1 MLRWASAEPTWT
13 IVPRFRGSIRWSAAI
28 VPWTVPRYV
37 TSVARRNSSAVR
49 SANLE
54 NTVAIAL
61 LTQTS
66 IGPSSAST
74 CSAAR
79 STASASATSVGIAIP
94 APTSAWA
101 ASRPSD
107 PRASRPTLAP
117 RSANARAAARPTP
130 AEAPVTTTTCA
141 RLPLSLLLLGMARN
155 DRAPSRFV
163 DQLQHSHPVGEHDR
177 AAKPASEG
185 QEREPDQRQDQP
197 RAAHG
202 PIDVIAVADNRRE
215 QEEHRRG
222 DHGGEMKRGGA
233 PQRRA
238 SADGKPVG
246 ESRQRRRPGH
256 DQACDQRQ
264 PPCRRKVLLAHAEL
278 GEDCERS
285 RDGVDPDRGVGQRRM
300 ERMAGEP

>member
-79 STASASATSVGIAIP
+79 STA
-94 APTSAWA
+94 
-101 ASRPSD
+101 
-107 PRASRPTLAP
+107 
-117 RSANARAAARPTP
+117 

-141 RLPLSLLLLGMARN
+141 RLRLSLLLLGMARN
-155 DRAPSRFV
+155 DCAPSRFV
-163 DQLQHSHPVGEHDR
+163 DQLQHPHPVREDDR
-177 AAKPASEG
+177 AAQPAAEG
-185 QEREPDQRQDQP
+185 QECEPDQRQDKT
-197 RAAHG
+197 RAADAA
-202 PIDVIAVADNRRE
+202 IDVVAVADDRRQ
-215 QEEHRRG
+215 QEEHGRR
-222 DHGGEMKRGGA
+222 DHRGEMKGGGA

-238 SADGKPVG
+238 SADGQPV
-246 ESRQRRRPGH
+246 EEPRQRRRSGH
-256 DQACDQRQ
+256 YQACDQRQ
-264 PPCRRKVLLAHAEL
+264 PPRRCEILLAHAKL
-278 GEDCERS
+278 
-285 RDGVDPDRGVGQRRM
+285 
-300 ERMAGEP
+300 